1 MAGKDAQFATTR
13 AGKWK
18 VRLSLAMGAAAV
30 LGCCVILHY
39 TWGPGAASAQA
50 PYRSV
55 ATPQTTAP
63 TRTVAATGT
72 SKIAAAQATATG
84 GANTENGT
92 TAIDTRK
99 LTVMAVVNGQQ
110 VTRQDLAREC
120 LRRYGSE
127 VLESMVNKH
136 LILHACQQRGIT
148 ITERDVA
155 DEISRMAAKF
165 GLSTDRWLQM
175 LDQERNIKPEQY
187 SRDIVWP
194 TLALRQLAAKQIE
207 VTPAEIR
214 RAFESELGPK
224 VKVRLISVSSGQKAE
239 QLRAMC
245 LAKPAQFGDLAK
257 NHSEDTNSA
266 AVGGFIPPIRM
277 HIGDPQVE
285 QVAFSLKQNEISPVI
300 HIANQY
306 LILKCEEHIGPTVI
320 TPAQRRDAEARIV
333 EYLREQ
339 KMRTVASDLFKQL
352 QTEAKVVN
360 IFNDAKLRTQM
371 PGVAATIDGQQI
383 SVLQLSE
390 ECIVRHGKDVLE
402 GEINRQLLMQELSR
416 RSATVAE
423 SDIDAEIARAAES
436 YGYLKKDGAADVEA
450 WLKTVTEQDGATVE
464 LYVRDAV
471 WPTVALKKLVSD
483 KIEVTQEDLRKG
495 FEANYGERAEVQAV
509 VLGSH
514 RQANE
519 VFEMAR
525 NNNSEIFFGQLAE
538 QYSVEPL
545 SRANGGKVPPIQRHS
560 GQPMIEEAA
569 FKLKD
574 GDLSEIVV
582 VADKYVIL
590 RGLGRTKPV
599 VKDFNAVKDELYN
612 DIQEKKL
619 RLAMAQKFDD
629 LKERAQI
636 DNFLAGTSQSGK
648 TAASRTRFSDHSAPI
663 NSPTPRSGATTATR
677 PTSAPVRR

>member
-1 MAGKDAQFATTR
+1 
-13 AGKWK
+13 
-18 VRLSLAMGAAAV
+18 
-30 LGCCVILHY
+30 
-39 TWGPGAASAQA
+39 
-50 PYRSV
+50 
-55 ATPQTTAP
+55 
-63 TRTVAATGT
+63 
-72 SKIAAAQATATG
+72 
-84 GANTENGT
+84 
-92 TAIDTRK
+92 
-99 LTVMAVVNGQQ
+99 
-110 VTRQDLAREC
+110 
-120 LRRYGSE
+120 
-127 VLESMVNKH
+127 
-136 LILHACQQRGIT
+136 
-148 ITERDVA
+148 
-155 DEISRMAAKF
+155 
-165 GLSTDRWLQM
+165 
-175 LDQERNIKPEQY
+175 
-187 SRDIVWP
+187 
-194 TLALRQLAAKQIE
+194 
-207 VTPAEIR
+207 
-214 RAFESELGPK
+214 
-224 VKVRLISVSSGQKAE
+224 
-239 QLRAMC
+239 
-245 LAKPAQFGDLAK
+245 
-257 NHSEDTNSA
+257 
-266 AVGGFIPPIRM
+266 
-277 HIGDPQVE
+277 
-285 QVAFSLKQNEISPVI
+285 
-300 HIANQY
+300 
-306 LILKCEEHIGPTVI
+306 
-320 TPAQRRDAEARIV
+320 
-333 EYLREQ
+333 
-339 KMRTVASDLFKQL
+339 
-352 QTEAKVVN
+352 
-360 IFNDAKLRTQM
+360 M